1 MRIRTANHAGIQ
13 PDREQLRRIY
23 ARQFRETAQLRRH
36 VLSLL
41 PLHHAQTV
49 FEPGCG
55 SGLLGRQLKTLTNAS
70 YTGMDIDGEILP
82 KEEGFRQGDAVKNPL
97 SADISISSFF
107 FSSVKD
113 PVRWLKRVRANH
125 FAVVAEYDYQA
136 VTEEPD
142 MGIIPKLMDSLDLHT
157 SHGGRL
163 DEYFRKAGFRKLHGG
178 TLTGS
183 PCEPDRDF
191 LHMHLKDLPE
201 KLPLMVWPVVW
212 GIWKKNRR

>member
-1 MRIRTANHAGIQ
+1 M
-13 PDREQLRRIY
+13 
-23 ARQFRETAQLRRH
+23 
-36 VLSLL
+36 LSLL

-55 SGLLGRQLKTLTNAS
+55 SGLLGRQLKTLTDAS
-70 YTGMDIDGEILP
+70 YTGMDIDGDILP
-82 KEEGFRQGDAVKNPL
+82 EEDGFEQGDAVKRPL
-97 SADISISSFF
+97 SASICISSFF

-113 PVRWLKRVRANH
+113 PVRWLKKARTNL

-142 MGIIPKLMDSLDLHT
+142 AGIITRLRDSMGLHT
-157 SHGGRL
+157 CHGGRL
-163 DEYFRKAGFRKLHGG
+163 DSYFLKAGFQKLHGG
-178 TLTGS
+178 TVTGI
-183 PCEPDRDF
+183 PCEPDMDF